1 MSRGGTLRKAA
12 CADEGALNSASPW
25 YRERT
30 TKGEAV
36 QMTSRGDEA
45 TGDAGTIRLER
56 AGTVATL
63 WLDNPGKRNAFDQ
76 AMLQALTEAATSLA
90 GDDSVTAV
98 VLRGA
103 GSRAFG
109 SGADLH
115 AFAAS
120 DAAAFAARFGEMD
133 RLLEA
138 AVAALLALPQ
148 PLVAAIEGACFG
160 GAVQLAV
167 CADIR
172 IANES
177 MRLAIPAGVLGIVYP
192 LDAIERLVALAG
204 PGMTKLI
211 LMAGLSLTGTECLRA
226 GIVELVVAD
235 GAFDHALN
243 DLCAHLARQS
253 KAAVAA
259 YKRVIDGIAAGQDR
273 ASMQALQ
280 REVNASPDTWRRI
293 AAAMAERKVRRGS

>member
-1 MSRGGTLRKAA
+1 MNNEPAG
-12 CADEGALNSASPW
+12 
-25 YRERT
+25 
-30 TKGEAV
+30 
-36 QMTSRGDEA
+36 
-45 TGDAGTIRLER
+45 AGTIRVER
-56 AGTVATL
+56 VGSVATL
-63 WLDNPGKRNAFDQ
+63 WLDNPAKRNAFDQ
-76 AMLQALTEAATSLA
+76 PMLQALTEAATSLA
-90 GDDSVTAV
+90 RDDSVTAV

-133 RLLEA
+133 RLLEG

-177 MRLAIPAGVLGIVYP
+177 MRLAIPAGALGIVYP

-204 PGMTKLI
+204 PGIAKLI
-211 LMAGLSLTGTECLRA
+211 LMTGRPPDGRRMPARRHRRA
-226 GIVELVVAD
+226 GRRRQRIRQCAQRSVRAARAAIQGRGRRLQARDRRHRRRPGSRRD
-235 GAFDHALN
+235 GSPAARGQ
-243 DLCAHLARQS
+243 CEPRHLAPHRRRHGGAQRAGPLVS
-253 KAAVAA
+253 
-259 YKRVIDGIAAGQDR
+259 GI
-273 ASMQALQ
+273 
-280 REVNASPDTWRRI
+280 SPLFSDFRNF
-293 AAAMAERKVRRGS
+293 SS

>member
-1 MSRGGTLRKAA
+1 MSRDNEVVG
-12 CADEGALNSASPW
+12 
-25 YRERT
+25 
-30 TKGEAV
+30 
-36 QMTSRGDEA
+36 
-45 TGDAGTIRLER
+45 AGTVRVER
-56 AGTVATL
+56 AGSVATL
-63 WLDNPGKRNAFDQ
+63 WLDNPAKRNAFDQ
-76 AMLQALTEAATSLA
+76 PMLQALAEAATSLA
-90 GDDSVTAV
+90 GDDGVTAV

-103 GSRAFG
+103 GGRAFG

-177 MRLAIPAGVLGIVYP
+177 MRLAIPAGALGIVYP

-204 PGMTKLI
+204 PGIAKLI
-211 LMAGLSLTGTECLRA
+211 LMTGRPLTGAECLRA
-226 GIVELVVAD
+226 SIVELMVAD
-235 GAFDHALN
+235 GAFEGALTE
-243 DLCAHLARQS
+243 LTAQLARQS
-253 KAAVAA
+253 KVAVGA

-273 ASMQALQ
+273 AAMEALQ
-280 REVNASPDTWRRI
+280 REVNASPDTWHRI
-293 AAAMAERKVRRGS
+293 AAAMAERNVRRRS